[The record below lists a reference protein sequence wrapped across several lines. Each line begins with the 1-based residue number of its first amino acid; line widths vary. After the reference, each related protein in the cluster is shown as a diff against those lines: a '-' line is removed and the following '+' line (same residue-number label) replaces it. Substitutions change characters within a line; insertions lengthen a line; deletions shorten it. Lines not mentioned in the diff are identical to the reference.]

1 MPAFWQPSESYR
13 FEMLQVPAEL
23 QAVWVLLPDTLQ
35 VPLFAQ
41 VL

>member
-1 MPAFWQPSESYR
+1 MPAFWQPSESR
-13 FEMLQVPAEL
+13 LTRQVPAEL